1 VPTIRVPLAFKLI
14 ASTALLVLVLLRVDV
29 TFLAQTLATAN
40 SGLILPATGMA
51 VGGIYINTYKWRILL
66 AVPGVQ
72 TNYTELLRLN
82 FIGLFYNLLLPG
94 QVGGEVVKSVKL
106 RQMGVN
112 AGAAAL
118 SVLLDR
124 LTGLLGIVLLGSVSG
139 LLFIRLGPGQATIL
153 FWMVGL
159 AVILVAATLLLA
171 AGHRLVPILARVR
184 VLRLLINW
192 LIARFPSML
201 HLPPGPDRPLSAL
214 ALPLLLAIVFQIT
227 VVFTNLLICWS
238 LGIPLSFV
246 PLVWIVAVVS
256 VLQALPISVAGIG
269 VREGAYVYLL
279 QAQGVDSSH
288 ALALSLIVFA
298 IQVLLAAIGGLLQ
311 LLMLLRKHQ
320 PAQ

>member
-1 VPTIRVPLAFKLI
+1 VPRIRVPLAVKLA
-14 ASTALLVLVLLRVDV
+14 ASAALLVLVLLRVDGA
-29 TFLAQTLATAN
+29 FLAQTLVAAN
-40 SGLILPATGMA
+40 PWLILAATGIA
-51 VGGIYINTYKWRILL
+51 AGGIYINTYKWQGLL
-66 AVPGVQ
+66 AAPGVR
-72 TNYTELLRLN
+72 TSYTELLRLN

-106 RQMGVN
+106 RQMGVTM
-112 AGAAAL
+112 GAAAL

-124 LTGLLGIVLLGSVSG
+124 LTGLLGMLLLGSVSG
-139 LLFIRLGPGQATIL
+139 LLFVRMGPGEVTVL

-159 AVILVAATLLLA
+159 ALALATATVLLVAGRRLA
-171 AGHRLVPILARVR
+171 PILASVR
-184 VLRLLINW
+184 ILRLLTNW
-192 LIARFPSML
+192 LIARLPSVL
-201 HLPPGPDRPLSAL
+201 RLPPGPDRPLSAL
-214 ALPLLLAIVFQIT
+214 ALPLLLAVAFQIT

-238 LGIPLSFV
+238 LGIPLAFV
-246 PLVWIVAVVS
+246 QLLWIVAVVS

-279 QAQGVDSSH
+279 QAQGINTSH

-311 LLMLLRKHQ
+311 LLLLLDQRQ